1 MMLLEN
7 NLVIDGYGHDVR
19 LLWIGRVG
27 LKVHWKGFGTLME
40 TQAKSSQQLGSG
52 ILANV
57 CS

>member
-1 MMLLEN
+1 MLLEN
-7 NLVIDGYGHDVR
+7 NLAIDGSGHDVR

-27 LKVHWKGFGTLME
+27 LKVHWKGFGALME
-40 TQAKSSQQLGSG
+40 AQAKSSKHLGSG